1 MSEEATFLFADL
13 AGYTALTEA
22 HGDERAA
29 DLAEAFCERVCSIEG
44 ELGGSDVKTLGD
56 AVMSRVPDA
65 GEAIRLGV
73 RIVDEIGRSHG
84 FPAVRVGMHH
94 GPAVRRGD
102 DWFGSTVNLASRV
115 ADVAEAGQVLLTDA
129 VRAAADVASGIVI
142 RPFGEQSFKNVSM
155 PVELWT
161 ASSDRPLPLLPVDPV
176 CRMVLDPDQAARH
189 MDRDGRNFWFC
200 SDHCAETFEQA
211 SRELRG

>member
-1 MSEEATFLFADL
+1 MSEDATFLFADL

-29 DLAEAFCERVCSIEG
+29 DLAEAFCERVCSIES
-44 ELGGSDVKTLGD
+44 EHGGSDVKTLGD
-56 AVMSRVPDA
+56 AVMSRIPDA

-115 ADVAEAGQVLLTDA
+115 AAVAEAGQVLLTDA
-129 VRAAADVASGIVI
+129 VRAAASSTPGIEI
-142 RPFGEQSFKNVSM
+142 RPLGQQSFKNVSL
-155 PVELWT
+155 PVGVWM
-161 ASSDRPLPLLPVDPV
+161 ASSDNPLPPLPVDPV
-176 CRMVLDPDQAARH
+176 CRMVLDPAQAARRVN
-189 MDRDGRNFWFC
+189 RDGQDFWFC
-200 SDHCAETFEQA
+200 SEHCAEAFGQA
-211 SRELRG
+211 